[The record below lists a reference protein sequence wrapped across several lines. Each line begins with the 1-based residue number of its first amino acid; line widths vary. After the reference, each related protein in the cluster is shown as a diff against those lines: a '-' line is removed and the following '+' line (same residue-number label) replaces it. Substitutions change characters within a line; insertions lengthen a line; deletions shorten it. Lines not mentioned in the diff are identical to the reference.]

1 MRLTERIEY
10 MMKVVRGGGIQEK
23 IEGAAG
29 VRVFATPAD
38 GMAGLS
44 VAEVELQ
51 PGATT
56 GEHSHDSDQLVYI
69 LNGEA
74 RFAGGEEEH
83 HLSRGDLIY
92 IPAGLLH
99 RHDSVGA
106 GTLRQLAIFVPRE
119 REPGA

>member
-1 MRLTERIEY
+1 

-23 IEGAAG
+23 MEGSAS
-29 VRVFATPAD
+29 VRVFATPTD

-56 GEHSHDSDQLVYI
+56 GDHSHDSDQMVYL

-74 RFAGGEEEH
+74 RFASADEEY
-83 HLSRGDLIY
+83 HLSRGDLIL
-92 IPAGLLH
+92 IPAGLVH

-106 GTLRQLAIFVPRE
+106 GTLRQLAIFVPGE
-119 REPGA
+119 ASD